1 MLHMLASPPL
11 NWWINMT
18 QCSSSPICSDTQQPH
33 DTSSDLLWFHRP
45 VYKNWNSR
53 TSNEPS
59 APKNRLQPGN
69 LNNYI
74 FPDKTKLQLSY
85 LLHAHTHTHTR
96 LLFLSRTFF
105 SSNFFFPLHNYSKA
119 ECLSRNRRKVCEICG
134 EHKEVKLAALR
145 TGSENKIKL
154 SGLYLRFTI
163 LYFF

>member
-11 NWWINMT
+11 NWWINVT

-105 SSNFFFPLHNYSKA
+105 SSNFFFFFLYIIIAKQS
-119 ECLSRNRRKVCEICG
+119 VCPEIG
-134 EHKEVKLAALR
+134 EKSVKYVESTKKWNWLR
-145 TGSENKIKL
+145 
-154 SGLYLRFTI
+154 
-163 LYFF
+163 